1 MTNEEKKRVFEYMGW
16 CWHDWTEVLV
26 DPQDGGKIYSEYLCF
41 KCKRPFIDRK
51 AEHPLDGNDIVSAIN
66 KMVEKGDLK
75 DFLQFSWQ
83 HKTPDN
89 RNTLFNYIHSV
100 IGNPEN
106 FFQLMAKFLGG

>member
-1 MTNEEKKRVFEYMGW
+1 MINEEKKRVFEYLGW
-16 CWHDWTEVLV
+16 KICLEEKDRLV
-26 DPQDGGKIYSEYLCF
+26 KYCSYVDTCYSCPIY
-41 KCKRPFIDRK
+41 
-51 AEHPLDGNDIVSAIN
+51 HPLDGNDIVSAIN